1 MKSKAALISSHSLL
15 CLTRIHVT
23 AYFEACFGR
32 PAPECSLLFYS
43 LLTRLSAGDRIF
55 LSDSLKQSLLHC
67 LYMKFYGHH
76 YIPFLKTCKALFEIS
91 RIFEKSSNKCKT
103 LLAKHHFIILHNSV
117 CALLVNLHRL
127 PLFSFCSLLILLYL
141 CQSCQFFLEQFAGG
155 FPSEHLPWVVVNPVL
170 YPLDIVLCPVIEVF
184 SLRYLPAYQSVL
196 VLVAATL
203 K

>member
-1 MKSKAALISSHSLL
+1 MLFNYQSSCIAHQATCLFYQMSKCLSTTFLIFLIS
-15 CLTRIHVT
+15 
-23 AYFEACFGR
+23 
-32 PAPECSLLFYS
+32 
-43 LLTRLSAGDRIF
+43 
-55 LSDSLKQSLLHC
+55 
-67 LYMKFYGHH
+67 
-76 YIPFLKTCKALFEIS
+76 
-91 RIFEKSSNKCKT
+91 EKSSNKCKT

>member
-1 MKSKAALISSHSLL
+1 MHVIFHLPMTLCDALPSNNGILFTAFVLFICMPHSLTL
-15 CLTRIHVT
+15 F
-23 AYFEACFGR
+23 FEM
-32 PAPECSLLFYS
+32 STS
-43 LLTRLSAGDRIF
+43 IF
-55 LSDSLKQSLLHC
+55 TFS
-67 LYMKFYGHH
+67 F
-76 YIPFLKTCKALFEIS
+76 
-91 RIFEKSSNKCKT
+91 FEKSSNKCKT

-155 FPSEHLPWVVVNPVL
+155 FPSEHLPWVVVDPVL

>member
-1 MKSKAALISSHSLL
+1 MFYLFSYLVYYL
-15 CLTRIHVT
+15 CHYTIIKFRICQYV
-23 AYFEACFGR
+23 FI
-32 PAPECSLLFYS
+32 LFS
-43 LLTRLSAGDRIF
+43 N
-55 LSDSLKQSLLHC
+55 
-67 LYMKFYGHH
+67 
-76 YIPFLKTCKALFEIS
+76 
-91 RIFEKSSNKCKT
+91 FEKSSNKCKT

-117 CALLVNLHRL
+117 CVLLVNLHRL

-155 FPSEHLPWVVVNPVL
+155 FPSEHLPWIVVDPVL
-170 YPLDIVLCPVIEVF
+170 YSLDVVLCPVIEVL